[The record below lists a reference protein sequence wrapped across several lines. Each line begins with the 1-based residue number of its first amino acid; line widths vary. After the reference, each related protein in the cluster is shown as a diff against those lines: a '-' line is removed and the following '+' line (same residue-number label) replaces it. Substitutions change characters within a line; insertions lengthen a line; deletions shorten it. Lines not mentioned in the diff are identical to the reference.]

1 MHEALIAVVRR
12 LRLVKTTRILSVT
25 AALLLV
31 AGCPMAAQAPSGP
44 PPLALFFEAA
54 SSDAAVADRAL
65 KSLASSWRQGYA
77 AMLIDLARFLN
88 PVPRDSSAGSPQR
101 RPPDLA
107 GGPPANDPI
116 MLPLEVGPAG
126 PPTMVHPVRARLIR
140 FLERQT
146 SQRFGDDLRKW
157 REWIWSQPYEPHPDY
172 LAFKAGVYRGAV
184 EPRMGNFFSNRSTIR
199 LDEIDW
205 GGVKVNGIPPL
216 RSPRHVRPS
225 EASWLR
231 DSHIVFGVVVNG
243 EARAYPR
250 RILAWHEMALDELG
264 GVKLTVVYC
273 TLCGTVIP
281 YRSVV
286 GGTHRTFGTSG
297 LLYRS
302 NKLMFD
308 EETGSLWSTL
318 EGRPVVGPLAGA
330 TLTVEYDPVV
340 TTTWGEWRRAHPAT
354 TVVSLDTGH
363 DRNYDEGVAYREYF
377 STDNLMFRVSRT
389 DPRLKNKDEVLGLL
403 LPAAGGGRQPVALSV
418 AFLARQRIYHGT
430 WAGLNLVVL
439 TTSAGA
445 NRVYDAGPYRFV
457 RWVGED
463 SVADAAGQIW
473 RITEEGLVGRLGSA
487 RLQRRP
493 AFRAFWF
500 GWFAQFPETELVK

>member
-1 MHEALIAVVRR
+1 MLIACSNLVRLAR
-12 LRLVKTTRILSVT
+12 PARVPAIAL
-25 AALLLV
+25 ALLLV
-31 AGCPMAAQAPSGP
+31 AGSLLAAQAPPAP
-44 PPLALFFEAA
+44 PPLERFFEAA

-65 KSLASSWRQGYA
+65 KSLASSWRQGYT
-77 AMLIDLARFLN
+77 AMLIDMARFLN
-88 PVPRDSSAGSPQR
+88 PVPRDAAAGSPER
-101 RPPDLA
+101 RRPDLA

-116 MLPLEVGPAG
+116 MVPLEVGPGG

-146 SQRFGDDLRKW
+146 RQRFGDDLRKW
-157 REWIWSQPYEPHPDY
+157 REWMWAQPYEPHPGY
-172 LAFKAGVYRGAV
+172 LAFKASVYRGAV
-184 EPRMGNFFSNRSTIR
+184 EPRMGNFFANTSTIR

-216 RSPRHVRPS
+216 RSPRHVRAGD
-225 EASWLR
+225 ASWLR

-330 TLTVEYDPVV
+330 NLTLEYEPVV
-340 TTTWGEWRRAHPAT
+340 TTTWGEWRRTHPAT

-363 DRNYDEGVAYREYF
+363 DRNYDEGVAYRDYF
-377 STDNLMFRVSRT
+377 NTDNLMFRVSRT
-389 DPRLKNKDEVLGLL
+389 DSRLRNKDEVLGLL
-403 LPAAGGGRQPVALSV
+403 LPAPGGGRQAVALSV

-445 NRVYDAGPYRFV
+445 NRVYDAGPHRFV
-457 RWVGED
+457 KWVGED
-463 SVADAAGQIW
+463 SVADATGQVW
-473 RITEEGLVGRLGSA
+473 RITEEAIIGRSGPA
-487 RLQRRP
+487 RLPRRS